1 MSRSLTL
8 PKARRSKDAS
18 KNTSK
23 DTSGAADASGLQE
36 KQPDLDARTDSENV
50 MARARE
56 FIAASQKSLRQ
67 GTELVRQCREI
78 VRQAKSAEP
87 ITHDAK
93 LSPILTRPPLRAP
106 KQKPTKKRARS
117 R

>member
-8 PKARRSKDAS
+8 PKARRSKDGS
-18 KNTSK
+18 KDTSK
-23 DTSGAADASGLQE
+23 DTSGAADAIGLQE
-36 KQPDLDARTDSENV
+36 KQPDLDARPDSEDV

-67 GTELVRQCREI
+67 GAELVRQCREI
-78 VRQAKSAEP
+78 VRQAKSPDP
-87 ITHDAK
+87 IKPDAK
-93 LSPILTRPPLRAP
+93 RSPPLTRPPL
-106 KQKPTKKRARS
+106 QKPTRKRARS

>member
-1 MSRSLTL
+1 L
-8 PKARRSKDAS
+8 PKARRSKD
-18 KNTSK
+18 
-23 DTSGAADASGLQE
+23 TSGSADASGLQE
-36 KQPDLDARTDSENV
+36 KQPDLDVRTDSETESENV

-56 FIAASQKSLRQ
+56 YIAASQKSLRQ

-87 ITHDAK
+87 ITHDAR
-93 LSPILTRPPLRAP
+93 LSPILTRPPPRAP
-106 KQKPTKKRARS
+106 KQKPTRKRARS

>member
-8 PKARRSKDAS
+8 PKARRSKD
-18 KNTSK
+18 
-23 DTSGAADASGLQE
+23 TSGSADASGLQE
-36 KQPDLDARTDSENV
+36 KQPDLDARTDSETESENV

-56 FIAASQKSLRQ
+56 YIAASQKSLRQ

-93 LSPILTRPPLRAP
+93 LSPMLTRPPLRAP